1 VPDAAPTLPGDSAGE
16 FPARVMSSDDII
28 PGKGYLT
35 DEAIGWLTYLDRKTT
50 FDDSW
55 FKDDS
60 VHPSWDNMT
69 GAPIGVYHRYD
80 LSYATY
86 ALGLM
91 AENTP
96 AWREEYG
103 KVLGYMADRFL
114 EYWAMWDWIENSG
127 PDPNRANY
135 PAEAAVL
142 FPPGYMGKYD
152 IPGWAGNGIEPY
164 QYDPDPV
171 RGNGAC
177 NLMYKGYLN
186 LVISFFNYVTGDS
199 KYDTD
204 FKVAYDKDTVYTYN
218 HRSLNELIANQLRA
232 NITGLGCEVMKIYPW
247 CNNLTG
253 MASRFYDV
261 MHGTNMSSAYEG
273 WKRWYRE
280 NAMSPSYGTEPVDKH
295 ALYWDPTINVEE
307 QGLAFPDAT
316 GYVMNGEEHQ
326 FAYNWWANAYHLS
339 GLDRELGERVFKGA
353 KKKFIEFQKDG
364 SAFSIGLPGLAGD
377 YQYATICATSAAQE
391 YGDTELFE
399 GLNLHIQNNYEPTW
413 DAPRGEFFFHLGLG
427 EDWPRGQLND
437 WLLPAYTATKPGQ
450 FGNMFSNPNTEKFR
464 LPTLVGVD
472 FPTLRVRQATSDA
485 NAFYGAFTSVDRAKL
500 GEPTSYK
507 VTKLTP
513 GAKYQVAVSGAPV
526 TETNADAKGEISV
539 KAKIGTHTTIVR
551 RIG

>member
-1 VPDAAPTLPGDSAGE
+1 VPDAAATLPGDSAGE
-16 FPARVMSSDDII
+16 FPARVTSSSDIV
-28 PGKGYLT
+28 PGKTYLT
-35 DEAIGWLTYLDRKTT
+35 DEALGWLAFLDRKTT
-50 FDDSW
+50 FNDSW
-55 FKDDS
+55 FKDDN
-60 VHPSWDNMT
+60 VHPSWDNYT

-86 ALGLM
+86 ALGIM
-91 AENTP
+91 SENTP

-103 KVLGYMADRFL
+103 KILEYMADRFL

-186 LVISFFNYVTGDS
+186 LVVSFFNYVTGDP
-199 KYDTD
+199 KYDAD
-204 FKVAYDKDTVYTYN
+204 FKVQYDKDTVYTYN

-232 NITGLGCEVMKIYPW
+232 NISGLGCEVMKVYPW

-253 MASRFYDV
+253 MAQRLYDV
-261 MHGTNMSSAYEG
+261 MHGTNLTSSYEG
-273 WKRWYRE
+273 WKRYYRE
-280 NAMSPSYGTEPVDKH
+280 NFLAPGYGSDPVEWCS
-295 ALYWDPTINVEE
+295 LYWDPTIQYN
-307 QGLAFPDAT
+307 
-316 GYVMNGEEHQ
+316 MKGEEHQ
-326 FAYNWWANAYHLS
+326 FAYNWWANSYHLA
-339 GLDRELGERVFKGA
+339 GLDRELGHRLFLGA
-353 KKKFIEFQKDG
+353 KKRFIDFQSDG

-399 GLNLHIQNNYEPTW
+399 ALNLHIQNNYEPTW

-437 WLLPAYTATKPGQ
+437 WLLPAYTSTKAGQ
-450 FGNMFSNPNTEKFR
+450 FGQMFTNPNTEKFH
-464 LPTLVGVD
+464 LPTLEGVD

-485 NAFYGAFTSVDRAKL
+485 FTFYGSFTSVDRAKL

-507 VTKLTP
+507 ITKLAP
-513 GAKYQVAVSGAPV
+513 GGKYNVILSDAPA
-526 TETNADAKGEISV
+526 TEVIASATGEIPI
-539 KAKIGTHTTIVR
+539 KAKIGTHTLIVS
-551 RIG
+551 RIS

>member
-1 VPDAAPTLPGDSAGE
+1 MPDATPTLPGDSAGE
-16 FPARVMSSDDII
+16 FPARVTSSSDIVA
-28 PGKGYLT
+28 GKSVLT
-35 DEAIGWLTYLDRKTT
+35 DEAMGWLAYLDRKIT
-50 FDDSW
+50 FDGTW
-55 FKDDS
+55 FKDDN
-60 VHPSWDNMT
+60 VHPSWDNYT

-86 ALGLM
+86 SLGLM
-91 AENTP
+91 SENTP

-103 KVLGYMADRFL
+103 KVLGYMAERFL

-186 LVISFFNYVTGDS
+186 LVVSFFNYITGDP
-199 KYDTD
+199 KYDAD
-204 FKVAYDKDTVYTYN
+204 FKVQYDNETAYTYS

-232 NITGLGCEVMKIYPW
+232 NISGLGCEVMKVYPW

-253 MASRFYDV
+253 MAQRLFDV
-261 MHGTNMSSAYEG
+261 MHGTNLTSSYEG
-273 WKRWYRE
+273 WKRYYRE
-280 NAMSPSYGTEPVDKH
+280 NMLVGGYGTEPVEKH
-295 ALYWDPTINVEE
+295 ALYWDPAIED
-307 QGLAFPDAT
+307 GK
-316 GYVMNGEEHQ
+316 GYLMNGDEHQ
-326 FAYNWWANAYHLS
+326 FAYNWWANAYHLA
-339 GLDRELGERVFKGA
+339 GLDRDLGHRVFLGA
-353 KKKFIEFQKDG
+353 KKKFIDYSKDG
-364 SAFSIGLPGLAGD
+364 SAWSIGLPGLEGD

-399 GLNLHIQNNYEPTW
+399 ALNLHVQNNYEPTW

-437 WLLPAYTATKPGQ
+437 WLLPAYTSTRPGQ
-450 FGNMFSNPNTEKFR
+450 FGDMFMNPNTEKFH
-464 LPTLVGVD
+464 LPTLEGVD
-472 FPTLRVRQATSDA
+472 FPTLRVRQATSDDT
-485 NAFYGAFTSVDRAKL
+485 AFYGAFTSVDRDKL

-507 VTKLTP
+507 ITKLAP
-513 GAKYQVAVSGAPV
+513 GQRYTVDVSGTVKEEIASA
-526 TETNADAKGEISV
+526 TGEITV
-539 KAKIGTHTTIVR
+539 NAKIGTHTTVVR
-551 RIG
+551 RIS

>member
-1 VPDAAPTLPGDSAGE
+1 VPEAALLPGDSAGE
-16 FPARVMSSDDII
+16 FPARVTSSKDIV
-28 PGKGYLT
+28 PGKGILT
-35 DEAIGWLTYLDRKTT
+35 DEALGWLAFLDRKTT

-55 FKDDS
+55 FKDDN
-60 VHPSWDNMT
+60 VHPSWDNYT

-91 AENTP
+91 SENTP
-96 AWREEYG
+96 AWREVYG
-103 KVLGYMADRFL
+103 KILGYMSDRFL

-171 RGNGAC
+171 RANGSC

-186 LVISFFNYVTGDS
+186 LVVSFYNYITGDD
-199 KYDTD
+199 KYDAD
-204 FKVAYDKDTVYTYN
+204 FKVQYDKDTIYTYN

-232 NITGLGCEVMKIYPW
+232 NISGLGCEVMKVYPW

-253 MASRFYDV
+253 MAQRLYDV
-261 MHGTNMSSAYEG
+261 MHGTNLTSSYNG
-273 WKRWYRE
+273 WKRYYRE
-280 NAMSPSYGTEPVDKH
+280 NMVAPSYGTEPVDTH
-295 ALYWDPTINVEE
+295 ALYWDPSIEDGN
-307 QGLAFPDAT
+307 
-316 GYVMNGEEHQ
+316 GYLMNGEEHQ
-326 FAYNWWANAYHLS
+326 FAYNWWANAFHLS
-339 GLDRELGERVFKGA
+339 GLDRELGERIFKGA
-353 KKKFIEFQKDG
+353 KKRFIDFQKDG

-377 YQYATICATSAAQE
+377 YQYATICATSAAKE
-391 YGDTELFE
+391 YGDDELFE
-399 GLNLHIQNNYEPTW
+399 ALNLHILNNYEPTW

-450 FGNMFSNPNTEKFR
+450 FGDMFLNPNTEKFN
-464 LPTLVGVD
+464 LPTLEGVD
-472 FPTLRVRQATSDA
+472 FPTLRVRQATSDDA
-485 NAFYGAFTSVDRAKL
+485 AFYGAFTSVDRDKL

-507 VTKLTP
+507 ITKLAP
-513 GAKYQVAVSGAPV
+513 GARYTVAVSGNESKE
-526 TETNADAKGEISV
+526 ETASATGEITV
-539 KAKIGTHTTIVR
+539 NAKIGTHTTVVR
-551 RIG
+551 RVS